1 MSAVPAAARRR
12 FLRDSRI
19 IAGRQLKVLRM
30 NPGRLVYPF
39 VQPVLLLVM
48 FTSVFGNLALT
59 PGTTGG
65 SYRHFLIPGILI
77 QNMALTA
84 PVTGLALLRD
94 SGRGLADRFRS
105 LPMARS
111 AVLAGR
117 LASDAL
123 VFAVQAIL
131 VLGIGMLL
139 GFRAAAGPAG
149 LAGMI
154 AVAVIFGVALA
165 VTCSWLALL
174 IGDAE
179 TAERVLFFPFIVLA
193 FISSAYA
200 PVSLLA
206 GWLQRVA
213 RANPVTAAADL
224 ARALAGGHPAAGA
237 ALSLAGWVAVLT
249 IVPGVLAVR
258 RWQSP
263 A

>member
-1 MSAVPAAARRR
+1 MSAVQAAPQRR
-12 FLRDSRI
+12 FLRDSGI
-19 IAGRQLKVLRM
+19 IAGRQLRVLRM
-30 NPGRLVYPF
+30 NPGRLAYPF
-39 VQPVLLLVM
+39 VQPVLLLVL

-59 PGTTGG
+59 RGTAGG
-65 SYRHFLIPGILI
+65 SYRQFLIPGILI

-94 SGRGLADRFRS
+94 SGSGLADRFRS

-123 VFAVQAIL
+123 VFCAQAIL
-131 VLGIGMLL
+131 VLGAGLLL

-149 LAGMI
+149 LAGMV
-154 AVAVIFGVALA
+154 AVAVVFGVAVA

-179 TAERVLFFPFIVLA
+179 TAERVLFFPFVVVA

-206 GWLQRVA
+206 GWLQPVA

-224 ARALAGGHPAAGA
+224 ARSLASGHPAAGP
-237 ALSLAGWVAVLT
+237 ALSLACWVAVLT
-249 IVPGVLAVR
+249 IGPGVLAVR